1 MKQIV
6 QLAIMLLII
15 NKKDKSMGNI
25 WLVPADAEKSAGGRY
40 RIIKVKDGENK

>member
-15 NKKDKSMGNI
+15 NKKDKNMENTC
-25 WLVPADAEKSAGGRY
+25 LVPADVEKTTDGQY
-40 RIIKVKDGENK
+40 RRNKVKDGENK